1 MSRFT
6 LAMILVPFA
15 WAATLFADDS
25 SPPVPTVKSEIP
37 QTLNLSLPSHDL
49 GSLALPVPKP
59 AAKASAKKSKPTKK
73 PKKK

>member
-6 LAMILVPFA
+6 LAMLVVPFA
-15 WAATLFADDS
+15 SAVTAFADDS
-25 SPPVPTVKSEIP
+25 RPLVPVEKSEIP

-49 GSLALPVPKP
+49 GSRAVPVPKP
-59 AAKASAKKSKPTKK
+59 TAKASAKKSKPTKK